1 MSELQN
7 EPRPQGRSAGITP
20 VSTSADHRVAV
31 ARERR
36 ERMRTRLLEATLS
49 VWAAEDGVNEAT
61 VIRHVIDAAGVSRA
75 TFYKHF
81 SSLDEAAAAL
91 GSDLS
96 DEMVEE
102 LSPIQRAVTDPLMRA
117 SVGIQFFLWRGF
129 HDRTWGRFV
138 SRSHHV
144 VVERSKFIRH
154 VGEDLRNGLE
164 GGAFAFTRSD
174 AALTL
179 NNGSLKE
186 GIAALSRGLG
196 DPASF
201 IEALASMILL
211 GFGVDRT
218 VASTAVQE
226 GADILRERAP
236 SLYAWWPAE
245 NLRVP

>member
-1 MSELQN
+1 
-7 EPRPQGRSAGITP
+7 
-20 VSTSADHRVAV
+20 
-31 ARERR
+31 
-36 ERMRTRLLEATLS
+36 MRARLLEATLS

-61 VIRHVIDAAGVSRA
+61 VIRHVVDAAGVSRA

-91 GSDLS
+91 GSSLS
-96 DEMVEE
+96 DRMVEE
-102 LSPIQRAVTDPLMRA
+102 LDPIQREVVDPLMRA

-129 HDRTWGRFV
+129 YDRTWGRFV

-144 VVERSKFIRH
+144 VVERSKFITH

-164 GGAFAFTRSD
+164 GGAFAFTRAD

-196 DPASF
+196 EPVSF

-211 GFGVDRT
+211 GFGVDRV

-226 GADILRERAP
+226 GAHILRARAP
-236 SLYAWWPAE
+236 SLYAWWPAAGP
-245 NLRVP
+245 RAPQASFD